1 MKNIAVA
8 LSAIL
13 FAVSALPALGQ
24 SGPYPNKVV
33 RIINPFSAG
42 GNVDIVARGVA
53 EQMGKLL
60 GQQVIVENR
69 PGASA
74 TIGTRYVKGQPAD
87 GYTLLAMANTF
98 ARVPAILSNAGYDP
112 IKDFTGVS
120 QTCDI
125 PMVLVVNPALPV
137 KTVKEFI
144 ALAKKRPGELTYG
157 SSGTGATGHVA
168 SEMLSQ
174 MAGLK
179 LRHIPYKGNA
189 PAVSDLVG
197 GQIMFMF
204 DQISTSIAYIKAG
217 RLRPLGVTSK
227 TRSPALPD
235 MPTLDQ
241 AGVKGFEDT
250 TFNGLMAPAGTPGD
264 VLEKLRGSVEKAVAV
279 PALKTRFDGLGI
291 PLVASPSLETY
302 NAFIRRHVT
311 EFAKLANTAGIKAN

>member
-1 MKNIAVA
+1 MKTLAFA
-8 LSAIL
+8 LAAIL
-13 FAVSALPALGQ
+13 LQVSALPALGQ
-24 SGPYPNKVV
+24 SGSYPNKVI

-53 EQMGKLL
+53 EEMGKLL

-98 ARVPAILSNAGYDP
+98 ARVPSIVSNAGYDP

-137 KTVKEFI
+137 KTVKVYI
-144 ALAKKRPGELTYG
+144 ALAKTRPGELT
-157 SSGTGATGHVA
+157 SGTGATGHVA

-227 TRSPALPD
+227 IRSPALPD

-250 TFNGLMAPAGTPGD
+250 TFNGLMAPAKTPGI
-264 VLEKLRGSVEKAVAV
+264 VLEKLRVSVEKAVAV

-302 NAFIRRHVT
+302 NAFIKRHVT